1 MARFTLLALALAAP
15 LALAQTPRS
24 HEEVTAFVKAAG
36 FEVCESVP
44 NDPPDR
50 AKSRGAIGKHLIE
63 VAKDCA
69 KRDPK
74 NANVIF
80 AFEFDTVKNRDM
92 AVAQFVEMFEASF
105 VDFGNAWAIGDRAAI
120 FVSGPARGEIGLALQ
135 EEFLRRQAAATK

>member
-1 MARFTLLALALAAP
+1 MPVANSPKAP
-15 LALAQTPRS
+15 AVQ
-24 HEEVTAFVKAAG
+24 
-36 FEVCESVP
+36 VCESVP

-80 AFEFDTVKNRDM
+80 AFEFDTAKNRDM
-92 AVAQFVEMFEASF
+92 AVAQFVEMYEASF
-105 VDFGNAWAIGDRAAI
+105 VDFGNAWSIGDRAAI

-135 EEFLRRQAAATK
+135 EECLRRQAATR